1 MTKEKTGVACAGIT
15 FRGPEREQG
24 ELGYRKVADRLW
36 GLLNG
41 KLSFDFPLWV
51 SRTDWHYLC
60 VCVCVCVCVSVC
72 VGGGG
77 LVRLH
82 CYVAQFQLDIMWN
95 VSDKLPLWI
104 PSEYNTQICSFML
117 GLYNLFFMC
126 WGRML
131 TLYKNRG
138 NIAHSCIWT
147 ALILQ
152 RFHSFFLFL

>member
-1 MTKEKTGVACAGIT
+1 MTKEKTGVTCAGIT

-24 ELGYRKVADRLW
+24 ELGYRKVAARLW

-41 KLSFDFPLWV
+41 KLSFDFALWV
-51 SRTDWHYLC
+51 SRTDWHC
-60 VCVCVCVCVSVC
+60 VCVCVL
-72 VGGGG
+72 GEGAWWG
-77 LVRLH
+77 LLH

-126 WGRML
+126 WGCML